1 MLSMSAELY
10 VYHWGWLTVSLCAS
24 GGMLLASIAAVI
36 FNHATICPDI
46 LGHCSTMTKDNSHI
60 KLPAGGSTL
69 DGMDRARLLNLK
81 VRIGRVG
88 NNGDS
93 VVGRISVAS
102 FDSADRLVKNGLY
115 F

>member
-1 MLSMSAELY
+1 M
-10 VYHWGWLTVSLCAS
+10 
-24 GGMLLASIAAVI
+24 
-36 FNHATICPDI
+36 
-46 LGHCSTMTKDNSHI
+46 MTRDNSHI

-102 FDSADRLVKNGLY
+102 FDSADRLVKNGLMEN
-115 F
+115 FSSARRLGGLSHSLVFGACMSG